1 MATYATAQDVID
13 RWGQPAD
20 AAMTTL
26 INKRLGDVERMIER
40 RFKAEGLTS
49 VAAQI
54 ALDEVDP
61 LDVEQIESEA
71 VLRLVRNPEGFLSE
85 NDGNYGYQVIQSLAS
100 GVLEITPEEWLILG
114 IVDDDGFF
122 VMVPFMAAGV

>member
-13 RWGQPAD
+13 RWGQTAD

-122 VMVPFMAAGV
+122 VMVPHMAAGV